1 MRWCGVVRNTQLG
14 TDNQCECECEY
25 ILKFN
30 SIPHDQVLSEWFL
43 VAFPWHIVSLT
54 VQVIALTLKHLVR
67 PFCKPSVKRSS
78 YQMSKHVALNKGELW
93 NHTAIKLSGDTRS
106 SSCAM
111 NDIFWIIL
119 WAISHSQQSHI
130 NISFKVIISLHFYI
144 LLSKT
149 LGRDFLVGLDET
161 FLQLLTTSLLAVNL
175 HQL

>member
-1 MRWCGVVRNTQLG
+1 MWG
-14 TDNQCECECEY
+14 TRCQVCMIPHWRFLPESFCEKEYMLYIMY

-67 PFCKPSVKRSS
+67 PFCKPSVKTSS

-106 SSCAM
+106 SSYAM

-130 NISFKVIISLHFYI
+130 NTSFRVIISYI
-144 LLSKT
+144 SIYSCPKLS
-149 LGRDFLVGLDET
+149 GEIF
-161 FLQLLTTSLLAVNL
+161 
-175 HQL
+175 